1 MQELVRGL
9 TAQSEPDLLVP
20 VYWELQM
27 TLVVSHLLAW
37 VHKASK
43 LRLFELVRGF
53 HKHLQ
58 LLLLEVN
65 GLVPRHLRNLVNTFK
80 LSLFSEAA
88 HDLGHI
94 EGRSL

>member
-9 TAQSEPDLLVP
+9 TAQSEPNLLVP

-27 TLVVSHLLAW
+27 ALVVSHLLAC

-58 LLLLEVN
+58 LLFLEID
-65 GLVPRHLRNLVNTFK
+65 GLVPVTSATWST
-80 LSLFSEAA
+80 LSNFLFFPRRLTIW
-88 HDLGHI
+88 DT
-94 EGRSL
+94 